1 MTPARKFRQE
11 ESEAEREL
19 REAER
24 AYQSFFQHAVEGI
37 FQTTADGRYLR
48 ANPAL
53 ARIYGYDSPE
63 QLMAEL
69 TDIQTMLYVDP
80 AQRARFTELMR
91 AEGAVQDFESQ
102 IRRRDGQIIWI
113 SENARSVYD
122 DRGRLLYYEGTV
134 EDITR
139 RKVAEIELRRA
150 RDDAEAANRAKSAFL
165 ANMSHELRTPLN
177 AIIGFA
183 EVLKAQM
190 LGPLGNPRYQAYAAD
205 IHASGQHLLAII
217 NDILDLAKIES
228 GNTSPQE
235 EAVDLAATVDAACRI
250 IAPKAKAAE
259 IALERDLPEELPR
272 LTADQRMTR
281 QILINLLSNAVKFT
295 PAGGRITVRAQVD
308 AAGRVG
314 LSVSDTGIGMAPE
327 HIPMALEPFK
337 QVDSSLAR
345 RYEGTG
351 LGLPL
356 VKSMAAIHGAELDIE
371 SAVGKGTTVTVTY
384 PASRTAPSV

>member
-1 MTPARKFRQE
+1 MTPIRKFRQG
-11 ESEAEREL
+11 ESESARAPGDSERV
-19 REAER
+19 
-24 AYQSFFQHAVEGI
+24 YHSFFQHAVEGI
-37 FQTTADGRYLR
+37 FQTTPDGRFLL

-53 ARIYGYDSPE
+53 ARIYGYDTPE
-63 QLMAEL
+63 RLVAEL

-80 AQRARFTELMR
+80 DQRDRFAELMQ
-91 AEGAVQDFESQ
+91 AQDAVRGFESQ
-102 IRRRDGQIIWI
+102 IRRRDGAVIWI
-113 SENARSVYD
+113 SENARPVHD
-122 DRGRLLYYEGTV
+122 EQGRLLHYEGTV

-177 AIIGFA
+177 AIIGFS

-190 LGPLGNPRYQAYAAD
+190 LGPLGVPQYHAYAAD

-228 GNTSPQE
+228 GNTPPQA
-235 EAVDLAATVDAACRI
+235 EAVELPDVVDAACRLL
-250 IAPKAKAAE
+250 APKAKAAG
-259 IALERDLPEELPR
+259 IALERELAAALPR
-272 LTADQRMTR
+272 LLADQRMTR

-295 PAGGRITVRAQVD
+295 PAGGRITVRVALD
-308 AAGRVG
+308 AAEQLT
-314 LSVSDTGIGMAPE
+314 LSVADTGIGMAPE
-327 HIPMALEPFK
+327 HIPLALEPFK

-356 VKSMAAIHGAELDIE
+356 VKSMTAIHGAELAIE
-371 SAVGKGTTVTVTY
+371 SAVGRGTTVTVTY
-384 PASRTAPSV
+384 PASRTAPA

>member
-1 MTPARKFRQE
+1 MSSIRKLRQDV
-11 ESEAEREL
+11 SAAEREL
-19 REAER
+19 RETER

-37 FQTTADGRYLR
+37 FQTTPDGRYLR

-53 ARIYGYDSPE
+53 ARIYGYDAPD

-80 AQRARFTELMR
+80 ARRARFAELMQ
-91 AEGAVQDFESQ
+91 AEGAVLDFESE
-102 IRRRDGQIIWI
+102 IRRRDGTVIWI
-113 SENARSVYD
+113 SENARSVRD
-122 DRGRLLYYEGTV
+122 SHGRLLYYEGTV

-139 RKVAEIELRRA
+139 RKVAETELRRA
-150 RDDAEAANRAKSAFL
+150 RDAAEAANRAKSAFL

-183 EVLKAQM
+183 EVLKAEM
-190 LGPLGNPRYQAYAAD
+190 LGPLGRPQYRTYAAD
-205 IHASGQHLLAII
+205 IHSSGQHLLAII

-228 GNTSPQE
+228 GNSTPQE
-235 EAVDLAATVDAACRI
+235 EAVDLAAAVDAASRLV
-250 IAPKAKAAE
+250 APKAKAAG
-259 IALERDLPEELPR
+259 IALMRELPAAPPR
-272 LTADQRMTR
+272 LIADQRMTR

-295 PAGGRITVRAQVD
+295 PAGGRITVRAGLDD
-308 AAGRVG
+308 AQRVV
-314 LSVSDTGIGMAPE
+314 LAVSDTGIGMAPE
-327 HIPMALEPFK
+327 HIPLALEPFK

-356 VKSMAAIHGAELDIE
+356 VKSIAAIHGAELAIE
-371 SAVGKGTTVTVTY
+371 SAVGEGTTVTVTY
-384 PASRTAPSV
+384 PPGRTA

>member
-1 MTPARKFRQE
+1 
-11 ESEAEREL
+11 
-19 REAER
+19 
-24 AYQSFFQHAVEGI
+24 
-37 FQTTADGRYLR
+37 
-48 ANPAL
+48 
-53 ARIYGYDSPE
+53 
-63 QLMAEL
+63 
-69 TDIQTMLYVDP
+69 
-80 AQRARFTELMR
+80 
-91 AEGAVQDFESQ
+91 
-102 IRRRDGQIIWI
+102 
-113 SENARSVYD
+113 
-122 DRGRLLYYEGTV
+122 
-134 EDITR
+134 
-139 RKVAEIELRRA
+139 
-150 RDDAEAANRAKSAFL
+150 
-165 ANMSHELRTPLN
+165 MSHELRTPLN

-308 AAGRVG
+308 AAGRVV

>member
-1 MTPARKFRQE
+1 MTPGRKRRQN
-11 ESEAEREL
+11 ESAAEREL
-19 REAER
+19 READR

-37 FQTTADGRYLR
+37 FQSTADGRYLR

-53 ARIYGYDSPE
+53 ARIYGYDGPE
-63 QLMAEL
+63 QLTAEL
-69 TDIQTMLYVDP
+69 IDIQTMLYVD
-80 AQRARFTELMR
+80 AGQRARFTQLMQ
-91 AEGAVQDFESQ
+91 ADGAVQGFESR
-102 IRRRDGQIIWI
+102 IRRRDGQVIWI
-113 SENARSVYD
+113 SENARSVKD
-122 DRGRLLYYEGTV
+122 KRGRLLYYEGTV

-139 RKVAEIELRRA
+139 RKVTEAELRRA
-150 RDDAEAANRAKSAFL
+150 RDDAETANRAKSAFL

-183 EVLKAQM
+183 EVLKSQM
-190 LGPLGNPRYQAYAAD
+190 LGPLGMPQYHAYAAD

-228 GNTSPQE
+228 GNSAPQE
-235 EAVDLAATVDAACRI
+235 DSVDLAAVVDAACRL
-250 IAPKAKAAE
+250 IAPKAKAAG
-259 IALERDLPEELPR
+259 IKVERDLTEEPPR

-295 PAGGRITVRAQVD
+295 PAGGRITVSVRLVE
-308 AAGRVG
+308 GNRVA
-314 LSVSDTGIGMAPE
+314 LAVADTGIGMAPE

-356 VKSMAAIHGAELDIE
+356 VKSMTVIHGADLAIE
-371 SAVGKGTTVTVTY
+371 SAVGRGTTVTVTY
-384 PASRTAPSV
+384 PAARTAPSA